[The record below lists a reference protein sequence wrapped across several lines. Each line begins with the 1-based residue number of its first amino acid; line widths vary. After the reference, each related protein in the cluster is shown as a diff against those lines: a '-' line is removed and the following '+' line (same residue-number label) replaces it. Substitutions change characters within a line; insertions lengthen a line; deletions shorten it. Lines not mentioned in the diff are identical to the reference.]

1 MIKKPMMT
9 AAALLLLG
17 CVAWGAEKSFRGV
30 IGDAMCGAKHA
41 TASADAAACVAKCVQ
56 GGSKY
61 VLVSHGKGYQLD
73 PQDKVSADLAGKNAK
88 VKGTLNGETI
98 TVSSVTAAPAAK
110 KAAKKKA
117 EKKAG
122 M

>member
-1 MIKKPMMT
+1 MVKKLMMT
-9 AAALLLLG
+9 VAALLLLG
-17 CVAWGAEKSFRGV
+17 CVAWSAERSFRGV
-30 IGDAMCGAKHA
+30 IGDSMCGAKHA
-41 TASADAAACVAKCVQ
+41 TASDEAAACVAKCVT

-61 VLVSHGKGYQLD
+61 VLVSHGKVYQLD
-73 PQDKVSADLAGKNAK
+73 PQDKVSADLAGRNAK
-88 VKGTLNGETI
+88 VTGTLSGETI

-110 KAAKKKA
+110 KKA